1 MRLRVRVKVRVR
13 AHLEDGGELVEGGG
27 VLALLDR
34 VKGVQAPR
42 LVRLRVRLR
51 LRLRVR
57 VRVRARARARVR
69 VQVPGLRHAS
79 RRGLRG
85 LVTRAV
91 ELDGVAL
98 EQLLPG

>member
-1 MRLRVRVKVRVR
+1 MVRVKVKVRGRVNLLGR
-13 AHLEDGGELVEGGG
+13 VGVGAAVKVAVQLGVLLENGGELVEGGG

-42 LVRLRVRLR
+42 L
-51 LRLRVR
+51 
-57 VRVRARARARVR
+57 
-69 VQVPGLRHAS
+69 RHAN

-85 LVTRAV
+85 LVARAV

-98 EQLLPG
+98 EQLLPGLGLGLG